1 MPTPLSNY
9 QMKRMQATQNRALP
23 DLATV
28 KRPTKT
34 RNSTGGQTLTWTN
47 AYTNIPCMSESR
59 VLREIKE
66 DTVGG
71 IIQAGVR
78 WVAKFAIGTV
88 IMLDDVITVTE
99 GQTGRT
105 YSLQVTSELSP
116 QSFGTVYG
124 VQCIRIS

>member
-1 MPTPLSNY
+1 
-9 QMKRMQATQNRALP
+9 
-23 DLATV
+23 
-28 KRPTKT
+28 
-34 RNSTGGQTLTWTN
+34 
-47 AYTNIPCMSESR
+47 MSESR